1 MSPRKGVR
9 AGKLHVVAGGCL
21 PARRRSQSALFSTS
35 SRPRITSTGYRQPLS
50 WLRGFGS
57 LLLVGVEGTG
67 AYALA
72 WPVTC
77 TPNAPPR
84 D

>member
-1 MSPRKGVR
+1 MPPRKR
-9 AGKLHVVAGGCL
+9 CARRELHVVAVGCL
-21 PARRRSQSALFSTS
+21 PGEAALPV
-35 SRPRITSTGYRQPLS
+35 RAPQHVITITGYRQPLS

-72 WPVTC
+72 
-77 TPNAPPR
+77 
-84 D
+84 